1 MSMADTKPHPSPSM
15 PSEFVEPTDPAERE
29 RLLVEAEAHIEAGR
43 GTPGEEVAAW
53 LLELAAGRVAPPPCA
68 R

>member
-1 MSMADTKPHPSPSM
+1 MANPKPHDSSM
-15 PSEFVEPTDPAERE
+15 MPPELAEPTDPAERE
-29 RLLVEAEAHIEAGR
+29 RLLVEAEAGIEAGN

-53 LLELAAGRVAPPPCA
+53 LLELAAGRYLPPPCD